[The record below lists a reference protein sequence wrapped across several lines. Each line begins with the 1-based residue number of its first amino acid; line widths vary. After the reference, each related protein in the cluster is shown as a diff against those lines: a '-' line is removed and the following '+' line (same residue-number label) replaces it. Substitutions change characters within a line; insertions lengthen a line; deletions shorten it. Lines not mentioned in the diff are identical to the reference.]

1 MKSRSTIFAATGL
14 LVAALFVLVFVMK
27 ETRREAKY
35 RIFSNGRGYTANSYE
50 KTSDGCIKFKTP
62 IEETLTVCG
71 NYIIE
76 ER

>member
-1 MKSRSTIFAATGL
+1 MRKPIILAATGI
-14 LVAALFVLVFVMK
+14 LVAALLTLVLIFK
-27 ETRREAKY
+27 KEAKY
-35 RIFSNGRGYTANSYE
+35 RIISNGRHYTTNSYE

>member
-1 MKSRSTIFAATGL
+1 MRKPIILAATGI
-14 LVAALFVLVFVMK
+14 LVVALFGLVFIMK
-27 ETRREAKY
+27 ETGREAKY
-35 RIFSNGRGYTANSYE
+35 RIISNGRHYTTNSYE